1 MRKLLVILLVLATL
15 HSLAAEF
22 YSHAW
27 NLQAAVFFL
36 EHTGGDLHFQ
46 CRLAHPREKYTER
59 TGSGT
64 TPAALLTLYTPDEH
78 IYKDFYWRDSK
89 GELAT
94 TFSCIVR
101 NAQPGIWQIRVA
113 NDERTKCSFKAV
125 VNCLM

>member
-1 MRKLLVILLVLATL
+1 MRKLLAILLVLATL

-46 CRLAHPREKYTER
+46 CKLAHPRKKYTER

-101 NAQPGIWQIRVA
+101 NAQPGI
-113 NDERTKCSFKAV
+113 
-125 VNCLM
+125 